1 MVTDM
6 IRIPKLAE
14 TADGKLVVTHWGHV
28 ASILFRVGDRLILS
42 SLEKGGLIV
51 MTPRGWGNP
60 MFGRRSQGH
69 LIAEPSGNPANP
81 CRWSVAGAVVAIERD
96 LERGGIGPGRWF
108 CAVRVESV
116 DLAAMAGAA
125 DAFKSGWKTAAEV
138 DALCRRAAVAPETHG
153 VNVAVAC
160 GDTEEQAEALLGRT
174 TQGRLRFTSR
184 PDATVNSDTG
194 IVLPGP
200 WQSVRDAARSW
211 DDSEDNVRQ
220 PVRRRAVAA
229 GGSRVQLSLFGDSAS
244 VDG

>member
-28 ASILFRVGDRLILS
+28 ASILFRVGDRVILS
-42 SLEKGGLIV
+42 SLEKGGLLV

-60 MFGRRSQGH
+60 MFGRRSQGQ
-69 LIAEPSGNPANP
+69 LVAEPSGNPANA
-81 CRWSVAGAVVAIERD
+81 CRWTVAGAVAAIERD

-108 CAVRVESV
+108 CSVRVESV

-125 DAFKSGWKTAAEV
+125 ETFQSGWMTASEV
-138 DALCRRAAVAPETHG
+138 DALCRKAAVAPETHG

-160 GDTEEQAEALLGRT
+160 GDCQEEAEALLEQT
-174 TQGRLRFTSR
+174 AQGRLRFTSR
-184 PDATVNSDTG
+184 PDATVNSDSG

-200 WQSVRDAARSW
+200 WQNVRDAARSW
-211 DDSEDNVRQ
+211 DDSGDRLRQ

-229 GGSRVQLSLFGDSAS
+229 GGSRVQLSLFGDSAN